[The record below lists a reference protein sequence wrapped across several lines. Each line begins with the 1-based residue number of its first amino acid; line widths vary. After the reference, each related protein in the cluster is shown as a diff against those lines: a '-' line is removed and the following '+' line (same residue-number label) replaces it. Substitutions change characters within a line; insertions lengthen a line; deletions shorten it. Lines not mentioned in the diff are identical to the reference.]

1 MKIPIDPEDILDNAT
16 VEKVDAKLTELKE
29 YAMAFEDDPARN
41 GTKDTL
47 AIAIYYIGPLL
58 DGLNVAN
65 KKTLA
70 AIGVKNEKPKDVVIG
85 TYEDFYEMT
94 P

>member
-1 MKIPIDPEDILDNAT
+1 MTDLK
-16 VEKVDAKLTELKE
+16 KL
-29 YAMAFEDDPARN
+29 AMEFEDDPARK

-65 KKTLA
+65 KRTLGEY
-70 AIGVKNEKPKDVVIG
+70 GVTNVKPKNNLIG

-94 P
+94 PQG

>member
-1 MKIPIDPEDILDNAT
+1 M
-16 VEKVDAKLTELKE
+16 DAKLTELKD
-29 YAMAFEDDPARN
+29 YAMAFEDDDARK

-65 KKTLA
+65 KKTLREY
-70 AIGVKNEKPKDVVIG
+70 GVINDKPKNNLIG

-94 P
+94 PQG

>member
-1 MKIPIDPEDILDNAT
+1 
-16 VEKVDAKLTELKE
+16 
-29 YAMAFEDDPARN
+29 MAFEDDDARK

-58 DGLNVAN
+58 DGLNVGN

-70 AIGVKNEKPKDVVIG
+70 AIGVKNEKPKDVLIG